1 MIIRNNAANRRLVKQ
16 MRDIVE
22 AEIGFRAH
30 IDRTWNRG
38 DDIRFE
44 IGCVGLDSPLIVS
57 TCVHEDGRFEIL
69 VRLLRQKFDA
79 DETWMLACR
88 LNSITTMRNRIG
100 VLTAQ
105 ARPELS
111 AWYEKE
117 NA

>member
-44 IGCVGLDSPLIVS
+44 IREV
-57 TCVHEDGRFEIL
+57 
-69 VRLLRQKFDA
+69 
-79 DETWMLACR
+79 
-88 LNSITTMRNRIG
+88 
-100 VLTAQ
+100 Q
-105 ARPELS
+105 A
-111 AWYEKE
+111 
-117 NA
+117 

>member
-57 TCVHEDGRFEIL
+57 TCVHEDGCFEIL

-88 LNSITTMRNRIG
+88 RWKRSSVTLPSLSPMTRRTARSAKIT
-100 VLTAQ
+100 
-105 ARPELS
+105 
-111 AWYEKE
+111 
-117 NA
+117 

>member
-44 IGCVGLDSPLIVS
+44 IACVGLDSPLIVS
-57 TCVHEDGRFEIL
+57 TCVHEDGR
-69 VRLLRQKFDA
+69 
-79 DETWMLACR
+79 
-88 LNSITTMRNRIG
+88 S
-100 VLTAQ
+100 LTRT
-105 ARPELS
+105 RPGCWHAGSTASLTCGIES
-111 AWYEKE
+111 AP
-117 NA
+117 